1 MGKRIQGNSRKWSSS
16 LAKLLQSKSHK
27 TCQTSPQSG
36 SMTLG
41 LSPLQISQPVC
52 STHAMEVSISFQ
64 VSNFHQPILTFIHH
78 FCRTTMGVF
87 MPTCVCRW
95 RGDEHILKM
104 LFFIS
109 WRLKT
114 SRKCSWG
121 STTATNDV
129 DSTGSSEI
137 LYRQA
142 AIFLELSQSRELL
155 FFPEAGFS
163 MID

>member
-1 MGKRIQGNSRKWSSS
+1 MGKGIQRNSRKWSSS

-27 TCQTSPQSG
+27 ICQSSPQSG

-41 LSPLQISQPVC
+41 LSPLQISRPVC

-78 FCRTTMGVF
+78 FFRTTMGVF

-104 LFFIS
+104 LSSSAGGWKLPGSALGAPQQQQMMLTQLEAQKFCMDRLQFS
-109 WRLKT
+109 WNCL
-114 SRKCSWG
+114 
-121 STTATNDV
+121 
-129 DSTGSSEI
+129 
-137 LYRQA
+137 
-142 AIFLELSQSRELL
+142 SRENCCSFLK
-155 FFPEAGFS
+155 
-163 MID
+163 